1 MRVRVILGLC
11 LVIVAA
17 ALATGCGES
26 TTSPGTGLEVNN
38 ATDTFQYQVTN
49 VRNYSKEI
57 TYAWQTTGAVAS
69 VNQATTVTAGSV
81 TLVLL
86 DANGTQVYSRSLAE
100 NGTYSSSSGVSGTWT
115 IRLTYSNANA
125 TVNFRVQKAP

>member
-1 MRVRVILGLC
+1 MRVRIILGLC
-11 LVIVAA
+11 LLIVVA

-26 TTSPGTGLEVNN
+26 ATSPGTGLEVNN
-38 ATDTFQYQVTN
+38 AVDTFQYQVTN
-49 VRNYSKEI
+49 VRKYTHET

-69 VNQATTVTAGSV
+69 VNQATTVTRGSV

-86 DANGTQVYSRSLAE
+86 DANRTQVYSRSLAE
-100 NGTYSSSSGVSGTWT
+100 NGTYSSSSGVPGTWT
-115 IRLTYSNANA
+115 IRLTYSDANA